1 MFVDAVSIIIGLA
14 ILVLGAEGLV
24 RGASSLA
31 AKLRI
36 SPLVIGLTVVS
47 FGTSAPELTVNL
59 LSALQGSPD
68 LAIANVIGSN
78 IVNILLIL
86 GVCASIVPLSVK
98 SSTVWKEI
106 PLALLGVVLI
116 GIMANDHL
124 FDGLPFTSLTRTD
137 GIALLAL
144 MVIFMYYIFGMAK
157 SDREKKD
164 DAKINAA
171 LNKDEESRVKQYDAL
186 PSVGLTIIGLFG
198 LVLGGRLLVSGAVD
212 IATSLGLSEAL
223 IGLTIVAIGTSL
235 PELATS
241 VVAALHKKADIAI
254 GNIVG
259 SNIFNIFFVLGTT
272 SVILPLPVSSALN
285 FDIMVSIVA
294 TGLLFLFMFT
304 SEKRKLVRWEGVV
317 FVALYTAYLMYLIA
331 RG

>member
-157 SDREKKD
+157 SDREKKVE
-164 DAKINAA
+164 AKINAA
-171 LNKDEESRVKQYDAL
+171 LNKDEESKVKQYDTL
-186 PSVGLTIIGLFG
+186 SSVGLTTVGLFG

-212 IATSLGLSEAL
+212 IAKAAGLSEAL

-241 VVAALHKKADIAI
+241 VVAALHKQADIAI